1 MSQPADRPIASIS
14 LDADNLWSYLKTH
27 GDSGWEKRP
36 TYLPTF
42 LPIALDALD
51 RLGLS
56 ITFFVVGLDAERE
69 ENQSALAEITRR
81 GHEVGNH
88 TYQHEPWLHL
98 YEEADLEREV
108 ARTERALV
116 ACCGQKP
123 IGFRGP
129 GFSWSPTLLELLARR
144 GYLYDA
150 STFPT
155 WIGPLARSY
164 YFRTARLNPAERADR
179 AGLFGRWSDGL
190 RPLRPYWWKLAD
202 GKTLLEIPVTTFP
215 GLRVPFHLSYLLYL
229 ARVSESLMAGYLRS
243 ALAACRMVGVQ
254 PSFLLHPLDLLG
266 GDLVPELGFFPGM
279 DLSTATK
286 LKHFERVHRILGRHF
301 SLVPMSAHAR
311 ALAENPALG
320 FTHPELSVP

>member
-1 MSQPADRPIASIS
+1 MSQTSRPVASIS

-27 GDSGWEKRP
+27 GDPGWEKRP
-36 TYLPTF
+36 TFLPTF
-42 LPIALDALD
+42 LPLALDALD

-56 ITFFVVGLDAERE
+56 ITFFVVGLDADRE

-88 TYQHEPWLHL
+88 SYEHEQWLHR
-98 YEEADLEREV
+98 YDAEDLEREIV
-108 ARTERALV
+108 RTEQALL

-123 IGFRGP
+123 VGFRGP

-155 WIGPLARSY
+155 WMGPLARWY
-164 YFRTARLNPAERADR
+164 YFRTARLNPAEQDERAL
-179 AGLFGRWSDGL
+179 LFGRWSDGL
-190 RPLRPYWWKLAD
+190 RPLRPYRWKLAE
-202 GKTLLEIPVTTFP
+202 GNTLLEIPVTTFP

-229 ARVSESLMAGYLRS
+229 ARVSESLMAGYLR
-243 ALAACRMVGVQ
+243 AAIAACRMVGVQ

-266 GDLVPELGFFPGM
+266 GDLVPALGFFPGM

-286 LKHFERVHRILGRHF
+286 MRHFDRVHRILGSHF
-301 SLVPMSAHAR
+301 SLVPMSTHAR
-311 ALAENPALG
+311 LLTENPALG
-320 FTHPELSVP
+320 FTHPELSVR